1 MARKILCALIVTGA
15 LVVMTGADC
24 SSPCEVYCQQQAD
37 CWEDYY
43 VGDWEYTGYL
53 DGDEF
58 YEECLDF
65 YDFGGGP
72 GIDRTENNAC
82 KVALQIFDEGLC
94 S

>member
-15 LVVMTGADC
+15 LVVMSGSDC

-37 CWEDYY
+37 CLDELY

-53 DGDEF
+53 DPDDFYENCLEF
-58 YEECLDF
+58 YDI
-65 YDFGGGP
+65 GGGP

-82 KVALQIFDEGLC
+82 KIAMRLFDDGLC